1 MQLRCL
7 WNALIKS
14 NIGCFPDAQEKVL
27 SKFESCSDSFRSTN
41 IHCKCYICY
50 VWPIFLMELYT
61 YIDMPSHNSVVRAAN
76 NTCKYVIMQMYEE
89 ELFTN
94 YVKDDN
100 LLTY

>member
-1 MQLRCL
+1 MHSQKATLAVSQMP
-7 WNALIKS
+7 NK
-14 NIGCFPDAQEKVL
+14 
-27 SKFESCSDSFRSTN
+27 KFESCSDSFHSTN

-89 ELFTN
+89 ELFH
-94 YVKDDN
+94 K
-100 LLTY
+100 LCQR